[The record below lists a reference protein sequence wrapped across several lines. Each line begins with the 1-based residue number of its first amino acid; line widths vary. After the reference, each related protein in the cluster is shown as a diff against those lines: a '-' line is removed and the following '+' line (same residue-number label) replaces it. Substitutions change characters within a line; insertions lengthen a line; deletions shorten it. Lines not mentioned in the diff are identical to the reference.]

1 MDQVWIVLAGV
12 IAFTETAP
20 EVAQPGFVNVVCAGS
35 DRTAVEAKV
44 RNCLTSY
51 GWRILQIES
60 GTRVDDDAAYDDELW
75 GLIEDVRQNSDL
87 VLLATL
93 HSYRVN

>member
-1 MDQVWIVLAGV
+1 MEQVWIVLVGV

-20 EVAQPGFVNVVCAGS
+20 DVAQPGFVNVVCAGD
-35 DRTAVEAKV
+35 DRTVVESRV
-44 RNCLTSY
+44 RDCLLSY

-60 GTRVDDDAAYDDELW
+60 CSPVDDDAAYDDELW
-75 GLIEDVRQNSDL
+75 GLIEDVRQNSEL

>member
-12 IAFTETAP
+12 IVFTETAP
-20 EVAQPGFVNVVCAGS
+20 EVAQPGFINVVCAGAE
-35 DRTAVEAKV
+35 RKVVEAKV
-44 RNCLTSY
+44 RDCLMSY
-51 GWRILQIES
+51 GWRVLQIES
-60 GTRVDDDAAYDDELW
+60 IAPVDDDAAYDDELW
-75 GLIEDVRQNSDL
+75 GLIEDVRQNGDL

>member
-1 MDQVWIVLAGV
+1 M
-12 IAFTETAP
+12 
-20 EVAQPGFVNVVCAGS
+20 AQPGFINVVCAGS
-35 DRTAVEAKV
+35 DRKAVEAKV
-44 RNCLTSY
+44 RDCLMSY

-60 GTRVDDDAAYDDELW
+60 SSPVDDDAAYDDELW
-75 GLIEDVRQNSDL
+75 GLIEDVRQNSDS

>member
-1 MDQVWIVLAGV
+1 MDQIWIVLAGV

-20 EVAQPGFVNVVCAGS
+20 EVAQPGFINVVCAGD
-35 DRTAVEAKV
+35 DRQAVEAKV
-44 RNCLTSY
+44 RDCLLSY
-51 GWRILQIES
+51 GWQILQIES
-60 GTRVDDDAAYDDELW
+60 SSPVDDDAGYDDELW

>member
-12 IAFTETAP
+12 IAFTEAAP
-20 EVAQPGFVNVVCAGS
+20 EVAQPGFVNVVCAGA
-35 DRTAVEAKV
+35 DRKAVETKV
-44 RNCLTSY
+44 RDHLLSY

-60 GTRVDDDAAYDDELW
+60 SSPVDDDAAYDDELW
-75 GLIEDVRQNSDL
+75 GLIEDVRQNGEL
-87 VLLATL
+87 ILLATL

>member
-1 MDQVWIVLAGV
+1 MRD
-12 IAFTETAP
+12 
-20 EVAQPGFVNVVCAGS
+20 
-35 DRTAVEAKV
+35 
-44 RNCLTSY
+44 CLLSY

-60 GTRVDDDAAYDDELW
+60 SSPVDDDASYDDELW
-75 GLIEDVRQNSDL
+75 GLIEDVRQNGEL